1 VDLLFAEKDVFVAL
15 FAICFPFPSLS
26 FAFCER
32 LQTRGNQFRNRGERW
47 QLLTQFAARVK
58 SPCIHVQRSPPTD
71 ALPRT
76 DLDLLH
82 MLIYFFSSVALIA
95 SSLAPV
101 LLDCVQS
108 DSDSCI
114 ILYGRASTDPVA
126 FR

>member
-1 VDLLFAEKDVFVAL
+1 MAAL
-15 FAICFPFPSLS
+15 DTIV
-26 FAFCER
+26 
-32 LQTRGNQFRNRGERW
+32 
-47 QLLTQFAARVK
+47 ARVN
-58 SPCIHVQRSPPTD
+58 SASIHVQRSPPTD

-95 SSLAPV
+95 SFLAPV
-101 LLDCVQS
+101 LPDCVQS

-114 ILYGRASTDPVA
+114 ILSGRASTDPVA